1 MNKSVTQSF
10 ISDTSQNTSQNSMLS
25 EATSLNQSNMF
36 GEDEVVAKFWDFD
49 ELKKKWKLDDI

>member
-1 MNKSVTQSF
+1 M
-10 ISDTSQNTSQNSMLS
+10 SDTSQNTSQNSMLS

-49 ELKKKWKLDDI
+49 ELKKKWKLDDL